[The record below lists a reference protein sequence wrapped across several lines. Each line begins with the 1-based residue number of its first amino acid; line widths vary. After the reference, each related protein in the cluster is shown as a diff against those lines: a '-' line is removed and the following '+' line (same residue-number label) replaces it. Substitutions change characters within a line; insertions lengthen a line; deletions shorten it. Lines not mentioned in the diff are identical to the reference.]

1 MNAKIRYFYD
11 SWIGKV
17 CLSLFIA
24 LQLLFGIPT
33 QPVLAGDIGDKQ
45 AGTISDSL
53 PSAFAMNSNMNNF
66 VSSPNISNSLLG
78 NCSLFPV
85 NNIWNARIDS
95 LPVHVRSADWV
106 TSIGRSTGFHM
117 DFGSGTWAGGPIGIP
132 YNIVGAST
140 PKVSVSFYYADES
153 DVGPYPIPSSPLI
166 EFGSDH
172 HILIVDS
179 STCKLYEIYDASYS
193 GGSWHGGSGAIWD
206 LNSNLLRPNT
216 WTSADAAGLPIL
228 PGLVRYDEILSGK
241 INHALRFT
249 ASQTNGYIW
258 PARHLTSNDAAP
270 QIPPMG
276 ARFRLKSSFNISG
289 YSTEMQVILQAMKS
303 YGIILADNGS
313 DWYVSGAPDSRW
325 NNDMLH
331 TLDALSGNDFEAVDT
346 SLIKVSADSGAVK
359 APVVTIS
366 GNAGEAGVLLKY
378 TDGVLKSVLSDING
392 NYRINVPANWSGKII
407 PSKTGVISFY
417 PTSRSYSLLKT
428 SQTGQNYRRN
438 RFMTF
443 SSVSSQDG
451 YILELSETSG
461 VGGSLNSTSTFFVL
475 GDDNLNRQYRA
486 ILSFNTGNLPDN
498 AVIGSATLQITKQS
512 VTAEDP
518 FIKHALIA
526 MDIRKPV
533 FGADAGL
540 ALEDFKASAG
550 LLNAGWVKSAAVAG
564 VYTGVFGAAAFPV
577 VNLVGT
583 TQIRLR
589 FAVDD
594 DNDRITDRLSFYSGN
609 STSTAFRPML
619 RITYHL
625 P

>member
-1 MNAKIRYFYD
+1 MNARIRYVNY

-24 LQLLFGIPT
+24 FQLLFGIPT
-33 QPVLAGDIGDKQ
+33 QPVLAGDIGDRQ
-45 AGTISDSL
+45 TVTILDSL
-53 PSAFAMNSNMNNF
+53 PSAIAIDPNMNNF
-66 VSSPNISNSLLG
+66 VSSPNRANSLLG

-95 LPVHVRSADWV
+95 LPVHARSADWV

-140 PKVSVSFYYADES
+140 PKVPVSFYYADES
-153 DVGPYPIPSSPLI
+153 DVGPYPMPSSPRI

-193 GGSWHGGSGAIWD
+193 GGRWHAGSGAIWD

-249 ASQTNGYIW
+249 ASQTNRYIW

-303 YGIILADNGS
+303 YGIILADNGA

-346 SLIKVSADSGAVK
+346 ALIKVSADSGVVK

-378 TDGVLKSVLSDING
+378 TDGVPKSVLSDING

-417 PTSRSYSLLKT
+417 PTSRSYILLKA

-438 RFMTF
+438 RFLTL

-451 YILELSETSG
+451 YILELNETSG
-461 VGGSLNSTSTFFVL
+461 VGGSLNSTSTIFML

-486 ILSFNTGNLPDN
+486 ILSFDTGVLPDN
-498 AVIGSATLQITKQS
+498 AVIGSASLQITKQS
-512 VTAEDP
+512 ITAEDP

-533 FGADAGL
+533 FGAGAGL

-564 VYTGVFGAAAFPV
+564 VYTGVFGAAAFPA

-609 STSTAFRPML
+609 STSTAFRPIL